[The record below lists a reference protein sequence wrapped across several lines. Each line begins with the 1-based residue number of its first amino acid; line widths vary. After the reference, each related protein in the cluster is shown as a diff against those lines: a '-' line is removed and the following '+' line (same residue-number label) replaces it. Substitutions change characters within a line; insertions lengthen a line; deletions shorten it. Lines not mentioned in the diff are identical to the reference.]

1 MIRFRDGAFA
11 AMLVGTAML
20 AMPALAQGDG
30 GPLPHL
36 LTVSGEGEA
45 KAKPDQATLSAG
57 VTTDGKTAADALG
70 ENSRAMT
77 SVFATLKRLGI
88 PDKSI
93 QTSGINVTPQYP
105 DYNSKQP
112 HRVIGYQVSNSVTV
126 TVDDLDRLGPAI
138 DALVSSGAN
147 NLGEV
152 SFSIRDPKPLMAA
165 AREDAVKDA
174 IAKAETLSRAAGVTL
189 GPIVSISEGSYA
201 AVQRPMYR
209 MAIMANA
216 PAAPPPPVAAGEN
229 SLSTTVSVTWE
240 IR

>member
-1 MIRFRDGAFA
+1 MIRFRDGLLA
-11 AMLVGTAML
+11 AVLLGSAVGSA
-20 AMPALAQGDG
+20 PAIAQGDG
-30 GPLPHL
+30 PTPRL

-45 KAKPDQATLSAG
+45 KARPDQATLSAG
-57 VTTDGKTAADALG
+57 VVTDGKTAADALG
-70 ENSRAMT
+70 ANSRAMNA
-77 SVFATLKRLGI
+77 VFATLKRLGI

-105 DYNSKQP
+105 DFNSKQP

-126 TVDDLDRLGPAI
+126 TVDNLDNLGPAI

-147 NLGEV
+147 SLGDI

-174 IAKAETLSRAAGVTL
+174 IAKADTLSRAAGVTL

-201 AVQRPMYR
+201 APPQPMR
-209 MAIMANA
+209 IMAFTTAVDKA
-216 PAAPPPPVAAGEN
+216 PTPVAAGEN
-229 SLSTTVSVTWE
+229 TLSTTVSVTWE

>member
-1 MIRFRDGAFA
+1 MIRFRDGLLAVVLLGSALA
-11 AMLVGTAML
+11 AVPAM
-20 AMPALAQGDG
+20 AQGDG
-30 GPLPHL
+30 PTPRL

-45 KAKPDQATLSAG
+45 KARPDQATLSAG
-57 VTTDGKTAADALG
+57 VVTDGKTAADALG
-70 ENSRAMT
+70 ANSRAMNA
-77 SVFATLKRLGI
+77 VFATLKRLGI

-105 DYNSKQP
+105 DFNSKQP

-126 TVDDLDRLGPAI
+126 TVDNLDNLGPAI

-147 NLGEV
+147 SLGDI

-174 IAKAETLSRAAGVTL
+174 IAKADTLSRAAGVTL

-201 AVQRPMYR
+201 APPQPMR
-209 MAIMANA
+209 IMAFTTAVDKA
-216 PAAPPPPVAAGEN
+216 PTPVAAGEN
-229 SLSTTVSVTWE
+229 TLSTTVSVTWE